1 MWDGGAGQL
10 KAAQRERVT
19 WEAAMSLNAFSSSL
33 AGIIVA
39 VRCRGR
45 IISLSKKRSARQIL
59 DVVPRSDAKLT
70 RSSADVSECEAWPNR
85 QTR

>member
-33 AGIIVA
+33 VGIVA
-39 VRCRGR
+39 VRYRGR
-45 IISLSKKRSARQIL
+45 IMSLSQTHSARQIL

-70 RSSADVSECEAWPNR
+70 RSFQDVLECEAWPNR